1 MKKSKKF
8 KCLVIALVCVTLFMC
23 FVGVVNASGTIYNYV
38 GNVYVKSN
46 NKYVFNY
53 RELMDIY
60 AKNSTGNNI
69 KYLYPYDV
77 TKQMVEDKTAVK
89 LTGCGFDDGVVD
101 ASDVSSLL
109 LAKCIYDDSD
119 MVSVQQVLS
128 NLETTLGYKKD
139 AIELRLTAYKPED
152 NKSIICSNKTTK
164 EEDLVKIMEDSKEDF
179 VKEILEGNPDVTAEQ
194 AKTAVDS
201 LSFDTLCVEYF
212 SRRLS
217 RLDAIMPDGAE
228 YTLVIAGENYEY
240 NNWFMVRTKEA
251 PKEEPPVQE
260 EPKKE
265 FKTDLSYIAIVD
277 GNNVDGTLKDGTYY
291 PNYDR
296 TKVEKDAN
304 VTAKITSTT
313 KTDIVKINGVDLNPD
328 GTKNSL
334 GWYYADKSDKTVIVK
349 DYPFD
354 KVDNTT
360 DNGIVIEKDLELT
373 SIDGL
378 KDKETVSIEWP
389 FRIIDL
395 TQTPEK
401 IDDKT
406 EKTTVTITTNLPME
420 EEKLP
425 DGWKFTDDEE
435 GKTQHRIYKEF
446 YKKDGNK
453 EEDVVV
459 IANNRDDK
467 DNTQVKVV
475 WPKEQPKEEPK
486 EELPEKIPQTGKNF
500 GLVIAIISL
509 AGVSAITYRKFRK

>member
-8 KCLVIALVCVTLFMC
+8 KFLVVALVFITFFMSV
-23 FVGVVNASGTIYNYV
+23 VGVVNANQEDE
-38 GNVYVKSN
+38 YVKATNQYEFSP
-46 NKYVFNY
+46 
-53 RELMDIY
+53 RELTGEYSI
-60 AKNSTGNNI
+60 NSTGGTK
-69 KYLYPYDV
+69 KYSFPYSV
-77 TKQMVEDKTAVK
+77 TKEMVKDKTAVA
-89 LTGCGFDDGVVD
+89 LITDSGFKDSVIDTSD
-101 ASDVSSLL
+101 ASNLL
-109 LAKCIYDDSD
+109 VLTELHNGVESTVIDSIFSD
-119 MVSVQQVLS
+119 LS
-128 NLETTLGYKKD
+128 NALEIKEED
-139 AIELRLTAYKPED
+139 IELRATFYDPADK
-152 NKSIICSNKTTK
+152 NNSIVLSSKTSTK
-164 EEDLVKIMEDSKEDF
+164 KDTEQVTQVLEYVEGQRPILVKEGKLSKGE
-179 VKEILEGNPDVTAEQ
+179 VV
-194 AKTAVDS
+194 V
-201 LSFDTLCVEYF
+201 
-212 SRRLS
+212 
-217 RLDAIMPDGAE
+217 RLDAIMPDGSV
-228 YTLVIAGENYEY
+228 YTLVLAGENYEF
-240 NNWFMVRTKEA
+240 NNWFMVRTKDA
-251 PKEEPPVQE
+251 PKEEPPVENPPVE
-260 EPKKE
+260 EPAKQ
-265 FKTDLSYIAIVD
+265 FKTDLSYTAIVD
-277 GNNVDGTLKDGTYY
+277 GKVVDGTLKDGTYY

-296 TKVEKDAN
+296 TKVEKDAK

-349 DYPFD
+349 DYPFEN
-354 KVDNTT
+354 VDNIE

-378 KDKETVSIEWP
+378 KDKQTVSIEWP

-395 TQTPEK
+395 TQKPEK

-406 EKTTVTITTNLPME
+406 EKVTVIITTNLPME

-425 DGWKFTDDEE
+425 DGWKFTEDEE

-467 DNTQVKVV
+467 DNTSVKVE
-475 WPKEQPKEEPK
+475 WPEKQQEEPKKEEPK

-509 AGVSAITYRKFRK
+509 AGVSVVSYRKLRK